1 MNFKLFAVS
10 ILCLSY
16 GLLNQ
21 SCVQEASAM
30 QIDDQIESF
39 FDEHS
44 NNDAASALNL
54 GGFALNLTLG
64 DKDNKFESLRML
76 SFEAD
81 EIPSKKKLDELKKSL
96 NKKPMVLL
104 GNIKDKD
111 SLIEFRGI
119 ESEGNLT
126 NVVMT
131 IEEDQKF
138 VLLQVKGKFS
148 KEALSKLDL
157 DIEGLDMYN
166 EIQ

>member
-1 MNFKLFAVS
+1 MKFKSLFIPLMCMIFA
-10 ILCLSY
+10 LP
-16 GLLNQ
+16 NQ
-21 SCVQEASAM
+21 SCVQKASAM
-30 QIDDQIESF
+30 QIDQQIETF

-44 NNDAASALNL
+44 NDDASSALNL

-81 EIPSKKKLDELKKSL
+81 KIPSKKKLDELKKSL
-96 NKKPMVLL
+96 KKKPMVLL

-111 SLIEFRGI
+111 SSIEFHGI
-119 ESEGNLT
+119 EDQGSLT
-126 NVVMT
+126 NMVMT
-131 IEEDQKF
+131 IEGDQKF

-157 DIEGLDMYN
+157 DIEGLELY
-166 EIQ
+166 EEL